1 VTGPLGWA
9 FLSRSHD
16 QFSAEGA
23 KTRKLRARWH
33 GLCCAS
39 SPGAGATVRPVS
51 DPETAVA
58 SEAGAEPSVAPA
70 NEGAAQVAIG
80 ADRVW
85 KTFRLPFDRPSTLKQ
100 RVLHPRKSRA
110 ATQLHALRD
119 VSFEI
124 ERGEFFGIIGRNGSG
139 KSTMLKCLAGIYQPD
154 RGTISVSDRVS
165 PFIELGVGFNPELT
179 ARDNVIVNAALLGM
193 PRAETL
199 ERFPE
204 IIRFA
209 ELEQFVDLKL
219 KNYSS
224 GMQVRLG
231 FSAAIQTEADTYLV
245 DEVLAV
251 GDARFQEKC
260 FDVFRQMKRDGRTVV
275 YVTHD
280 LSSVER
286 FCDRALLL
294 ERGEVAAIG
303 HPRTV
308 IQNYRQLDLERE
320 QGTTDGTREL
330 SRWGDRAAEVLETW
344 FEDEAGVSQ
353 TVISQGERVALNV
366 RIAFRHGM
374 ENPVFGVIVRNEH
387 DDDVFVTNTLF
398 DGIETGVYSAGDE
411 VVYRISFEVSFADGR
426 YMVSPAIAYQDAQRF
441 ADWRENLLSVRIR
454 ADRYT
459 SGIVDV
465 PHEVAI
471 ERAG

>member
-1 VTGPLGWA
+1 
-9 FLSRSHD
+9 
-16 QFSAEGA
+16 
-23 KTRKLRARWH
+23 
-33 GLCCAS
+33 
-39 SPGAGATVRPVS
+39 VS
-51 DPETAVA
+51 DPETVVTNEAAGPPSETPAVD
-58 SEAGAEPSVAPA
+58 AGAREI
-70 NEGAAQVAIG
+70 AIASDG
-80 ADRVW
+80 VW
-85 KTFRLPFDRPSTLKQ
+85 KTFKLPFDRPSTLKQ
-100 RVLHPRKSRA
+100 RVLHPRQSRA

-119 VSFEI
+119 VSFEV

-154 RGTISVSDRVS
+154 RGAISISGRVS

-179 ARDNVIVNAALLGM
+179 ARDNVVVNAALLGM

-199 ERFPE
+199 ARFSE

-260 FDVFRQMKRDGRTVV
+260 FDTFRQLKRDGRTVV

-294 ERGEVAAIG
+294 EHGEVVSIG
-303 HPRTV
+303 NPRTV
-308 IQNYRQLDLERE
+308 IHTYRQHDLDQE
-320 QGTTDGTREL
+320 QGTTDGRQEVA
-330 SRWGDRAAEVLETW
+330 RWGDRSAEVVETW
-344 FEDEAGVSQ
+344 VEDGEGTSQ
-353 TVISQGERVALNV
+353 TVIRQSDRVALNV
-366 RIAFRHGM
+366 RIAFRQEM
-374 ENPVFGVIVRNEH
+374 ENPVFGVIIRNER

-398 DGIETGVYSAGDE
+398 DGIETGLYSAGE
-411 VVYRISFEVSFADGR
+411 EIIYRIAFDAQFADGR
-426 YMVSPAIAYQDAQRF
+426 YTISPAVAYQDAQRF
-441 ADWRENLLSVRIR
+441 ADWREDLLSIRIQ
-454 ADRYT
+454 AERYT

-465 PHEVAI
+465 PHDVTI